1 MLEIQRRGASAAKL
15 RGKEWMQIEWRFEQP
30 SFQSVDETKDNEIQK
45 IKVQMELSYIHTD
58 VRLAAATCWIKLW
71 QLMLKSNGDGKAKS
85 KEWKC
90 KWNLITSA

>member
-45 IKVQMELSYIHTD
+45 MKVQMELSLHPHGCA
-58 VRLAAATCWIKLW
+58 LSGCN
-71 QLMLKSNGDGKAKS
+71 MLN
-85 KEWKC
+85 
-90 KWNLITSA
+90 

>member
-45 IKVQMELSYIHTD
+45 MKVQMELSYIHTD
-58 VRLAAATCWIKLW
+58 VRLAAATC
-71 QLMLKSNGDGKAKS
+71 
-85 KEWKC
+85 
-90 KWNLITSA
+90 